1 MPFRTSIILFVIF
14 MLSGTGSY
22 FAVQNGWYPI
32 ALVNFDIIT
41 KKSVEKDSAA
51 AFRYFQNALLTS
63 GSDPGQLERPES
75 KKEIRRAVLD
85 KLIADSLIYQE
96 LQSKFPREFQGIAE
110 KNINQF
116 IQDNDN
122 VEQGAKLLYGLEWPD
137 FKERVLLPQA
147 YREILEGRMF
157 LNNENFNDWLAKER
171 ASARVI
177 VFMPG
182 LKWENGSIKTN

>member
-1 MPFRTSIILFVIF
+1 M
-14 MLSGTGSY
+14 
-22 FAVQNGWYPI
+22 
-32 ALVNFDIIT
+32 
-41 KKSVEKDSAA
+41 
-51 AFRYFQNALLTS
+51 
-63 GSDPGQLERPES
+63 
-75 KKEIRRAVLD
+75 
-85 KLIADSLIYQE
+85 
-96 LQSKFPREFQGIAE
+96 
-110 KNINQF
+110 
-116 IQDNDN
+116 
-122 VEQGAKLLYGLEWPD
+122 YGLEWPD